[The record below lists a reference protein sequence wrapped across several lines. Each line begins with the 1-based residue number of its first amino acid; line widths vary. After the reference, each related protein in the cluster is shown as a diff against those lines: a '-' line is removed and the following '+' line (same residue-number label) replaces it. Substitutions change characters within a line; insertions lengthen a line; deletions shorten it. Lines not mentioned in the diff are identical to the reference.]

1 MTVSGSS
8 HNHGWKSVATG
19 KLLDGFSFHPKLAEW
34 LSTFTSIPQDADLEI
49 LEVSCGEVSC
59 PTEETLIVWK
69 DSVSPMNG
77 QTPEREG
84 ETAST
89 RYSLVSQIHEFRIS
103 RKKENISKMD
113 VDLSWKRHSLKH
125 QNPSKRLD

>member
-1 MTVSGSS
+1 MAVSGSS

-34 LSTFTSIPQDADLEI
+34 LSTYTSIPKDADLEI

-69 DSVSPMNG
+69 EQRETLSSPELH
-77 QTPEREG
+77 PETKTVG
-84 ETAST
+84 TSAHTGSI
-89 RYSLVSQIHEFRIS
+89 SLYRNHEFRIS

-113 VDLSWKRHSLKH
+113 VDLSWKRFQAKS
-125 QNPSKRLD
+125 